1 MAYNIDSGKIQGGVL
16 YQVYGSS
23 GTLTY
28 NGAVYAPGGT
38 FRGVKDTVTF
48 SQSGDTVLQEVTE
61 LSGVGTAFVQDSE
74 DLPVFADKAE
84 LRGAAIAFELSQEEQ
99 VVNETTRIQGFAL
112 ELIDYPFF
120 SFEITETRL

>member
-1 MAYNIDSGKIQGGVL
+1 MAYNIDSGKIQARVL

-28 NGAVYAPGGT
+28 AGTVYTPGET
-38 FRGVKDTVTF
+38 FRGIAGTGTF
-48 SQSGDTVLQEVTE
+48 SQTGDTVLQEVTE
-61 LSGVGTAFVQDSE
+61 LSGTGAAYVQDSA
-74 DLPVFADKAE
+74 DLPAFTEKAE

>member
-1 MAYNIDSGKIQGGVL
+1 MAYNIDSGNIQAGVL

-28 NGAVYAPGGT
+28 NSIVYTPGET
-38 FRGVKDTVTF
+38 FRGVTGTGTF
-48 SQSGDTVLQEVTE
+48 SHSGDTVLQEVTE
-61 LSGVGTAFVQDSE
+61 LSGTGAAFVQDSA
-74 DLPVFADKAE
+74 DLPVFAEKAE
-84 LRGAAIAFELSQEEQ
+84 LCGAAITFDLSPEEQ
-99 VVNETTRIQGFAL
+99 IVNETTRIQGFAL